1 MEDIREI
8 REIVAA
14 INQAWV
20 IGDYEAMG
28 PLHRGARRDGAARL
42 EDGRVLGRAAFVASY
57 RQFAEVA
64 KTREFSSGVPRVDVI
79 GDTAVAT
86 CPFTIAYELEGAT
99 YREKG
104 STCWCSPAASADGKS
119 SGGR

>member
-1 MEDIREI
+1 M
-8 REIVAA
+8 APPA
-14 INQAWV
+14 
-20 IGDYEAMG
+20 
-28 PLHRGARRDGAARL
+28 L

-104 STCWCSPAASADGKS
+104 FDMLVFSRSVGRMESRVADADFGAGASGVM
-119 SGGR
+119 